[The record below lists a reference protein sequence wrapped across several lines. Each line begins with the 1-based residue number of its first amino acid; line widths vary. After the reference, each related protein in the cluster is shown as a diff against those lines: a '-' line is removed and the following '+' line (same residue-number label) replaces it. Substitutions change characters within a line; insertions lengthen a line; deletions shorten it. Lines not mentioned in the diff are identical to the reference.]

1 MNREKIK
8 SLIKSHYMMIT
19 KLEDLLEE
27 VPVQK
32 KKLLC
37 PAEDIINAVNDVFNT
52 DCREQSRRHRV
63 VLARH
68 CASYYLREH
77 TDMTLLEIS
86 MAFGNTDH
94 STVVH
99 SIKTCKDLIDTDE
112 SYKEKVEQVKKLIF
126 VE

>member
-1 MNREKIK
+1 
-8 SLIKSHYMMIT
+8 MMIT

-37 PAEDIINAVNDVFNT
+37 PAEDIINSVNDVFNT

-68 CASYYLREH
+68 CACYFLREH

-86 MAFGNTDH
+86 MSFGNTDH

-99 SIKTCKDLIDTDE
+99 SIKTCKDLMDTDE
-112 SYKEKVEQVKKLIF
+112 SYKDRVEQVKKLIF